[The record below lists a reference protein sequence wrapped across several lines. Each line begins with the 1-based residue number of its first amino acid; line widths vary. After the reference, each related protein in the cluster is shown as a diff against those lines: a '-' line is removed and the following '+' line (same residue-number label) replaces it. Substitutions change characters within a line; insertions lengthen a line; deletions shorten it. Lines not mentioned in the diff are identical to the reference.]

1 MRFVGAKHFPGR
13 IADDGV
19 EAAVSS
25 GSCRL
30 GAEHF
35 GKLERPMEEAVASR
49 GGLHVCERRRDDRL
63 RQCAAALHDM
73 FCEGRELRSAIWCRR
88 PLAAPEIAQAP
99 RPLPIGARCEER
111 QLRLFPLDVTGG
123 LLVPMR
129 QVMRRRGAAIPV
141 PRRSQVTA
149 SKWHK
154 SKN

>member
-49 GGLHVCERRRDDRL
+49 GGLDVCECHRGNRL
-63 RQCAAALHDM
+63 RQCAAALHDV
-73 FCEGRELRSAIWCRR
+73 FGECRELSAAIWRR
-88 PLAAPEIAQAP
+88 GPLAAPEIAQTP
-99 RPLPIGARCEER
+99 RALQIGTRGEDR
-111 QLRLFPLDVTGG
+111 QLRLFPLDVTWS

-129 QVMRRRGAAIPV
+129 QVMPDGK
-141 PRRSQVTA
+141 PRADHIV
-149 SKWHK
+149 
-154 SKN
+154 